1 MSILTSVCKLHN
13 TNTMYCLANGTS
25 YINNKSI
32 GMIDMIRQRPC
43 QNQSASPLPPHQHH
57 TPATISLS
65 LTHKVSMLQG
75 MRVVFHNVPVQKTSL
90 SVEELGAYQPV
101 HNLYTCHQP
110 PPSKHVK
117 YNDNTLNRNFY

>member
-1 MSILTSVCKLHN
+1 
-13 TNTMYCLANGTS
+13 MYCLANGTS

-43 QNQSASPLPPHQHH
+43 QIQSALPPLPPHQHH

-75 MRVVFHNVPVQKTSL
+75 MRVRFHNVPVQKTSL
-90 SVEELGAYQPV
+90 SVEELGAYQP
-101 HNLYTCHQP
+101 YTTCIHVTNPLLPAP
-110 PPSKHVK
+110 PLPPNMS
-117 YNDNTLNRNFY
+117 NTMITL